1 MALGKTVYVVFVVA
15 ILVVA
20 AGAAVVVKN
29 NSDDREENE
38 LKAYTNAVLKVSG
51 NIDEDRDID
60 QDDVKIIERLIDEKA
75 SAVEYPLADANR
87 DGKIDQKDVD
97 IVNKI
102 INGESTEIWH
112 VSYHDV
118 NGDGV
123 MDEELVKTKFPVKSA
138 IMTGSTN
145 SFLLMTMCGIVE
157 EIKGASYSSADKVLF
172 GNTFLDTNKVTKLTG
187 SSATEMDY
195 EAGASGASQLV
206 AEKNVTA
213 LITDWNQTYI
223 PNYKDFEDAGVDVV
237 RVAAA
242 STDKKVCDHSIL
254 LLGLLFQKV
263 DRTKQL
269 AALYDT
275 VFDEIALKAS
285 AKPIKAIA
293 SSMNG
298 YVSSESSDYFQVLK
312 AAGASFGLDGYDFKG
327 KTSVKVVDNIGIF
340 DKDSYNFDYIIHI
353 RTGVSYANYDAAKIW
368 KSYTDAFALWNDTEH
383 QYIIS
388 GTVPVPV
395 RIALAASIINDDI
408 SEDWANEIHQ
418 KFLDSFLQKY
428 NYETHT
434 FESYGFDLSKMSFLV
449 HQPETS

>member
-29 NSDDREENE
+29 NSDDGHVNTPES
-38 LKAYTNAVLKVSG
+38 LDNAVLKVYG
-51 NIDEDRDID
+51 NIDGDEDID
-60 QDDVKIIERLIDEKA
+60 QDDVKTIEKLIHDKA
-75 SAVEYPLADANR
+75 TAADYPMADANR
-87 DGKIDQKDVD
+87 DGTIDQKDVD
-97 IVNKI
+97 IVKKI
-102 INGESTEIWH
+102 IDGESTEIWH
-112 VSYHDV
+112 VNYYDV
-118 NGDGV
+118 DGNGT
-123 MDEELVKTKFPVKSA
+123 MDEELVKTKFPIKSA
-138 IMTGSTN
+138 VMTGSTN

-157 EIKGASYSSADKVLF
+157 EIKGASYSSADKALF
-172 GNTFLDTNKVTKLTG
+172 GDTFLDTSKVTKLTG
-187 SSATEMDY
+187 SSSTEMDY

-206 AEKNVTA
+206 VEKNVTA
-213 LITDWNQTYI
+213 LITDWNKTYI
-223 PNYKDFEDAGVDVV
+223 SNYKDFEDAGVDVV

-263 DRTKQL
+263 ERTKQL
-269 AALYDT
+269 VALYDT
-275 VFDEIALKAS
+275 VFDEIASKTS
-285 AKPIKAIA
+285 AKPVKAIA
-293 SSMNG
+293 SSMTN

-312 AAGASFGLDGYDFKG
+312 AAGASFGLDGYNFNG
-327 KTSVKVVDNIGIF
+327 KNSIKASENKGIF
-340 DKDSYNFDYIIHI
+340 DKDTYNFDYIIHI
-353 RTGVSYANYDAAKIW
+353 RTGVSYADYDAAKIW

-395 RIALAASIINDDI
+395 RIALAASIINEDI

-428 NYETHT
+428 NYETHS